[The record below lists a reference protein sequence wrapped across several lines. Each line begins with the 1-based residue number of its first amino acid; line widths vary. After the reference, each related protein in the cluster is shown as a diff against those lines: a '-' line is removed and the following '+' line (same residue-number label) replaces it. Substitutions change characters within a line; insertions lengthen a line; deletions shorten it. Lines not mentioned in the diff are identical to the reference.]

1 MNILKKYVEGT
12 HATIQK
18 ICYNT
23 PGQRNQEYYFIM
35 SQTQNKKRIYVSD
48 LSPKVRVILALAGIA
63 IMVIVVVFLFP
74 RERDSTIVIG
84 DTVGPAVTATNFIGT
99 LAVNRSFDYNNVHY
113 TVARVTQ
120 ASAFSD
126 DHKPAGVYTVR
137 IDMLAHSDSS
147 LQNPVGINYPSLVR
161 LVLPD
166 GQSISPKLV
175 SLAPLFLP
183 GGSQSGFFDFPVN
196 SQLVLSTLVLKMG
209 DQTSVAFS

>member
-1 MNILKKYVEGT
+1 
-12 HATIQK
+12 
-18 ICYNT
+18 
-23 PGQRNQEYYFIM
+23 M
-35 SQTQNKKRIYVSD
+35 SETQNKKRIN
-48 LSPKVRVILALAGIA
+48 LSPRTRVILGLASIALL
-63 IMVIVVVFLFP
+63 VIIVIFLFP

-84 DTVGPAVTATNFIGT
+84 DTVGPTVTATNFVGT

-126 DHKPAGVYTVR
+126 DHKPAGIYTVR
-137 IDMLAHSDSS
+137 IDVQASSDSN
-147 LQNPVGINYPSLVR
+147 LQNPIGINYPSLVR

-196 SQLVLSTLVLKMG
+196 SQVVLSTLVLKMG
-209 DQTSVAFS
+209 NQTSVAFS

>member
-1 MNILKKYVEGT
+1 
-12 HATIQK
+12 
-18 ICYNT
+18 
-23 PGQRNQEYYFIM
+23 M
-35 SQTQNKKRIYVSD
+35 SQTQNKKRVN
-48 LSPKVRVILALAGIA
+48 LSPRARVIAALAAIA
-63 IMVIVVVFLFP
+63 LLVIIVVFLFP

-84 DTVGPAVTATNFIGT
+84 DTVGPTVTATNFVGT

-113 TVARVTQ
+113 TVARVSQ

-126 DHKPAGVYTVR
+126 DHKPAGLYTVR
-137 IDMLAHSDSS
+137 IDVQARSDSN
-147 LQNPVGINYPSLVR
+147 LQSPIGINYPSLVR

-196 SQLVLSTLVLKMG
+196 TQVVLSTLALKMG
-209 DQTSVAFS
+209 NETTVAFS

>member
-1 MNILKKYVEGT
+1 
-12 HATIQK
+12 
-18 ICYNT
+18 
-23 PGQRNQEYYFIM
+23 M
-35 SQTQNKKRIYVSD
+35 SQTQNKKRVN
-48 LSPKVRVILALAGIA
+48 LSPGARVTLALAGIA
-63 IMVIVVVFLFP
+63 LLVIIVVFLFP

-84 DTVGPAVTATNFIGT
+84 DTVGPTVTATNFVGT
-99 LAVNRSFDYNNVHY
+99 LVVNRSFDYNNVHY

-126 DHKPAGVYTVR
+126 DHKLAGVYTVR
-137 IDMLAHSDSS
+137 VDVQASSDSS
-147 LQNPVGINYPSLVR
+147 LQNPMGINYSSLVR

-196 SQLVLSTLVLKMG
+196 SQVVLSTLVLKMG
-209 DQTSVAFS
+209 NETTVAFG

>member
-1 MNILKKYVEGT
+1 
-12 HATIQK
+12 
-18 ICYNT
+18 
-23 PGQRNQEYYFIM
+23 M
-35 SQTQNKKRIYVSD
+35 SQTENKKRIN
-48 LSPKVRVILALAGIA
+48 LSPRARVILALAAIA
-63 IMVIVVVFLFP
+63 LLVLIVVVFFP

-84 DTVGPAVTATNFIGT
+84 DTVGPTVTATNFVGT
-99 LAVNRSFDYNNVHY
+99 LVVNRSFDYNNVHY
-113 TVARVTQ
+113 TVARVSQ

-137 IDMLAHSDSS
+137 IDVQASSDSS
-147 LQNPVGINYPSLVR
+147 LQRPIGINYPSLVR

-196 SQLVLSTLVLKMG
+196 TQVVLSTLALKMG
-209 DQTSVAFS
+209 NETTVAFS

>member
-1 MNILKKYVEGT
+1 
-12 HATIQK
+12 
-18 ICYNT
+18 
-23 PGQRNQEYYFIM
+23 M
-35 SQTQNKKRIYVSD
+35 STQNKKRVN
-48 LSPKVRVILALAGIA
+48 LSPRARVIAALATIA
-63 IMVIVVVFLFP
+63 LLVIIVVFFFP

-84 DTVGPAVTATNFIGT
+84 DTVGPTVTASNFVGT
-99 LAVNRSFDYNNVHY
+99 LVVNRSFDYNNVHY

-137 IDMLAHSDSS
+137 IDVQASSDSS
-147 LQNPVGINYPSLVR
+147 LQRPIGINYPSLVR

-196 SQLVLSTLVLKMG
+196 TQVVLSTLALKMG
-209 DQTSVAFS
+209 NETTIAFS

>member
-1 MNILKKYVEGT
+1 
-12 HATIQK
+12 
-18 ICYNT
+18 
-23 PGQRNQEYYFIM
+23 M
-35 SQTQNKKRIYVSD
+35 SQTENKKRIN
-48 LSPKVRVILALAGIA
+48 LSPRARVILPLAAVALL
-63 IMVIVVVFLFP
+63 VLIVVVFFP

-84 DTVGPAVTATNFIGT
+84 DTVGPTVTATNFVGT
-99 LAVNRSFDYNNVHY
+99 LVVNRSFDYDNVHY

-126 DHKPAGVYTVR
+126 DHKLAGVYTVR
-137 IDMLAHSDSS
+137 VDVQPSSDSS
-147 LQNPVGINYPSLVR
+147 LQSPIGINYPSLVR

-196 SQLVLSTLVLKMG
+196 SQVVLSTLALKMG
-209 DQTSVAFS
+209 NETTVAFS

>member
-1 MNILKKYVEGT
+1 MSQ
-12 HATIQK
+12 IQK
-18 ICYNT
+18 
-23 PGQRNQEYYFIM
+23 
-35 SQTQNKKRIYVSD
+35 KKRINF
-48 LSPKVRVILALAGIA
+48 SPRTRVIVALSGIA
-63 IMVIVVVFLFP
+63 FMVIVVVLLFP

-84 DTVGPAVTATNFIGT
+84 DTVGPTVTATNFVGT
-99 LAVNRSFDYNNVHY
+99 LVVNRSFDYNNVHY

-126 DHKPAGVYTVR
+126 DHKRAGVYTVR
-137 IDMLAHSDSS
+137 VDVRASSDSS
-147 LQNPVGINYPSLVR
+147 LQNPVGVNYPSLVR

-196 SQLVLSTLVLKMG
+196 NQVVLSTLALKMG
-209 DQTSVAFS
+209 NETSVAFS

>member
-1 MNILKKYVEGT
+1 
-12 HATIQK
+12 
-18 ICYNT
+18 
-23 PGQRNQEYYFIM
+23 M
-35 SQTQNKKRIYVSD
+35 SQTQNKKRVN
-48 LSPKVRVILALAGIA
+48 LSPGVRVTLALAGIA
-63 IMVIVVVFLFP
+63 LLVIIVVFLFP

-84 DTVGPAVTATNFIGT
+84 DTVGPTVTATNFVGT

-113 TVARVTQ
+113 TIARVSQ

-137 IDMLAHSDSS
+137 IDVQASSDSS
-147 LQNPVGINYPSLVR
+147 LQSPIGINYPSLVR

-196 SQLVLSTLVLKMG
+196 TQVVLSTLVLKMG
-209 DQTSVAFS
+209 NETTVAFG

>member
-1 MNILKKYVEGT
+1 
-12 HATIQK
+12 
-18 ICYNT
+18 
-23 PGQRNQEYYFIM
+23 M
-35 SQTQNKKRIYVSD
+35 SQTENKKRINF
-48 LSPKVRVILALAGIA
+48 SPRARVILALAAIA
-63 IMVIVVVFLFP
+63 LLVLIVVVFFP

-84 DTVGPAVTATNFIGT
+84 DTVGPTVTATNFVGT
-99 LAVNRSFDYNNVHY
+99 LVVNRSFDYNNVHY

-137 IDMLAHSDSS
+137 VDMLAHSNSS
-147 LQNPVGINYPSLVR
+147 LQNPMGINYPSLVR

-196 SQLVLSTLVLKMG
+196 TQVVLSTLALKMG
-209 DQTSVAFS
+209 NETTVAFS

>member
-1 MNILKKYVEGT
+1 
-12 HATIQK
+12 
-18 ICYNT
+18 
-23 PGQRNQEYYFIM
+23 M
-35 SQTQNKKRIYVSD
+35 SQTENKKRINF
-48 LSPKVRVILALAGIA
+48 SPRARVILALAAIA
-63 IMVIVVVFLFP
+63 LLVLIVVVFFP

-84 DTVGPAVTATNFIGT
+84 DTVGPTVTATNFVGT
-99 LAVNRSFDYNNVHY
+99 LVVNRSFDYNNVHY

-137 IDMLAHSDSS
+137 VDMLAHSNSS
-147 LQNPVGINYPSLVR
+147 LQNPMGINYPSLVR

-196 SQLVLSTLVLKMG
+196 TQVVLSTLALKMG
-209 DQTSVAFS
+209 NETTIAFS

>member
-1 MNILKKYVEGT
+1 M
-12 HATIQK
+12 A
-18 ICYNT
+18 
-23 PGQRNQEYYFIM
+23 
-35 SQTQNKKRIYVSD
+35 QTQNKRRIH
-48 LSPKVRVILALAGIA
+48 LSPRARVIVALVTIA
-63 IMVIVVVFLFP
+63 LLVIIVVFFFP

-84 DTVGPAVTATNFIGT
+84 DTVGPTVTATNFVGT

-113 TVARVTQ
+113 TVARVSQ

-126 DHKPAGVYTVR
+126 DHKPAGIYTVR
-137 IDMLAHSDSS
+137 VVMQASSDSS
-147 LQNPVGINYPSLVR
+147 LQNPIGINYPSLVR

-196 SQLVLSTLVLKMG
+196 TQVVLSTLMLKMG
-209 DQTSVAFS
+209 NETTVAFS

>member
-1 MNILKKYVEGT
+1 
-12 HATIQK
+12 
-18 ICYNT
+18 
-23 PGQRNQEYYFIM
+23 M
-35 SQTQNKKRIYVSD
+35 SQTENKKRINF
-48 LSPKVRVILALAGIA
+48 SPRARVILALAAIA
-63 IMVIVVVFLFP
+63 LLVLIVVVFFP

-84 DTVGPAVTATNFIGT
+84 DTVGPTVTATNFVGT
-99 LAVNRSFDYNNVHY
+99 LVVNRSFDYNNVHY

-137 IDMLAHSDSS
+137 VDMLAHSNSS
-147 LQNPVGINYPSLVR
+147 LQNPMGINYPSLVR

-175 SLAPLFLP
+175 LLAPLFLP

-196 SQLVLSTLVLKMG
+196 TQVVLSTLALKMG
-209 DQTSVAFS
+209 NETTVAFS

>member
-1 MNILKKYVEGT
+1 
-12 HATIQK
+12 
-18 ICYNT
+18 
-23 PGQRNQEYYFIM
+23 M
-35 SQTQNKKRIYVSD
+35 SQTQNKKRVK
-48 LSPKVRVILALAGIA
+48 LSPRARVIVSLAAIA
-63 IMVIVVVFLFP
+63 LLVLIVVLLFP

-84 DTVGPAVTATNFIGT
+84 DTVGPTVTATNFVGT

-126 DHKPAGVYTVR
+126 DHKRAGIYTVR
-137 IDMLAHSDSS
+137 VDMLAHSDSS
-147 LQNPVGINYPSLVR
+147 LQNPIGINYPSLVR

-183 GGSQSGFFDFPVN
+183 GGSQSGFFDFPVD
-196 SQLVLSTLVLKMG
+196 SQVVLSTLVLKMG
-209 DQTSVAFS
+209 NETTVAFS

>member
-1 MNILKKYVEGT
+1 
-12 HATIQK
+12 
-18 ICYNT
+18 
-23 PGQRNQEYYFIM
+23 M
-35 SQTQNKKRIYVSD
+35 SQSQNKKRIN
-48 LSPKVRVILALAGIA
+48 LSPRARVIVALAGIA
-63 IMVIVVVFLFP
+63 FLVIIVVFLFP

-84 DTVGPAVTATNFIGT
+84 DTVGPSVAATNSVGT
-99 LAVNRSFDYNNVHY
+99 LAVNRSFDYNKVHY

-137 IDMLAHSDSS
+137 VDMLAHSDSS
-147 LQNPVGINYPSLVR
+147 LQNPIGINYPSLVR

-196 SQLVLSTLVLKMG
+196 SQLELSTLVLKMG
-209 DQTSVAFS
+209 NEATVAFS

>member
-1 MNILKKYVEGT
+1 VLQVL

-23 PGQRNQEYYFIM
+23 PGFFNQEYYFIM
-35 SQTQNKKRIYVSD
+35 SQTENKKRINF
-48 LSPKVRVILALAGIA
+48 SPRARVILALAAIA
-63 IMVIVVVFLFP
+63 LLVLIVVVFFP

-84 DTVGPAVTATNFIGT
+84 DTVGPTVTATNFVGT
-99 LAVNRSFDYNNVHY
+99 LVVNRSFDYDNVHY

-120 ASAFSD
+120 ATAFSD
-126 DHKPAGVYTVR
+126 DHKLAGVYTVR
-137 IDMLAHSDSS
+137 VDVQASSDSS
-147 LQNPVGINYPSLVR
+147 LQSPIGINYPSLVR

-196 SQLVLSTLVLKMG
+196 TQVVLSTLALKMG
-209 DQTSVAFS
+209 NETTVAFS